1 MDTIQTGGLI
11 VNLLMMLVAIISSFI
26 SYLIYKDN
34 SSPDIIVYLEQ
45 DNDAKTIIN
54 LVIKNIGKSP
64 AKDIK
69 FSTDKKLPQRAYA
82 GELPTEMTGGA
93 LITGI
98 AFLAPGASRVSMLGN
113 YQGLNG
119 WLKGEVV
126 NVKTTFYKAN
136 SRSLYKTAVVN
147 TSCLEVHSF
156 ANNSSSDNS
165 TGSKIVTELRNINKS
180 IVKIKKSD

>member
-1 MDTIQTGGLI
+1 MDSIQTGGLI

-45 DNDAKTIIN
+45 DKDAKTVIN

-64 AKDIK
+64 AKDVK

-82 GELPTEMTGGA
+82 GELPPEMTEGA

-98 AFLAPGASRVSMLGN
+98 PFLAPGASRVSMLGN
-113 YQGLNG
+113 YQGLKD

-126 NVKTTFYKAN
+126 SVKTTFYKAN
-136 SRSLYKTAVVN
+136 SKSFRKSAIVN
-147 TSCLEVHSF
+147 TSYLEVHSF
-156 ANNSSSDNS
+156 ARNSAGDNSS
-165 TGSKIVTELRNINKS
+165 GSKIVSELKNINKS
-180 IVKIKKSD
+180 ITKIIK